1 MGLKEEL
8 LNRGFTVYRV
18 SKEAGIPY
26 STLCDLVNDKTYIDN
41 ASVKTLARLSAYL
54 GVTMDDLYGRMEKKD
69 ILRLKKHPNLPPE
82 LDESINNLIS
92 AVNNGNELID
102 CELSQVLGDINMSES
117 WGLIDSLKAKE
128 LRKHYV
134 FDVLDEIR
142 KKEAVL
148 NG

>member
-8 LNRGFTVYRV
+8 LTRGVTAYRV
-18 SKEAGIPY
+18 SKDAGIPY
-26 STLCDLVNDKTYIDN
+26 STLCDLVNGKTDIDN
-41 ASVKTLARLSAYL
+41 ASVKTLARLSSYL
-54 GVTMDDLYGRMEKKD
+54 GLTMDALYCRLDKAGM
-69 ILRLKKHPNLPPE
+69 LRLKKQPNLPSE

-117 WGLIDSLKAKE
+117 WGLIDSLRAKE
-128 LRKHYV
+128 LREYYV